1 MKRVKE
7 WANGQQALG
16 TLNGKDLDVRKM
28 RRTQG
33 LLGFGATD
41 EEPQSGA
48 FFDFV
53 ECFSLTLLSMGT
65 LTVERT
71 RKPDGSPANE
81 IKLPPRTAETGALKL
96 K

>member
-1 MKRVKE
+1 VKRVKE
-7 WANGQQALG
+7 WANGQHALG

-28 RRTQG
+28 RWTQG

-41 EEPQSGA
+41 EELQSGA

-65 LTVERT
+65 ITVEHRGSRLDTPPT
-71 RKPDGSPANE
+71 RS
-81 IKLPPRTAETGALKL
+81 ILLPCTAEIETKP
-96 K
+96 